1 MNNMEEL
8 DSVSEANKQILIDK
22 IRALPVTIVPV
33 NHWEDKKYK
42 PYTVKLVKLDDVL
55 WILELIKKLELE

>member
-1 MNNMEEL
+1 MEEL
-8 DSVSEANKQILIDK
+8 DVIKEK
-22 IRALPVTIVPV
+22 IKSLPITVLPV

-42 PYTVKLVKLDDVL
+42 PYTIKLVKLEDVL

>member
-1 MNNMEEL
+1 MEEL
-8 DSVSEANKQILIDK
+8 DNLYEVNKEILVEK
-22 IRALPVTIVPV
+22 IKKLPMTIIPV

-55 WILELIKKLELE
+55 KILDLVDKLELK

>member
-1 MNNMEEL
+1 MEYQNYIDEV
-8 DSVSEANKQILIDK
+8 DKKVIEDK
-22 IRALPVTIVPV
+22 INALPVTVIPV

-55 WILELIKKLELE
+55 KILELIKKVELE

>member
-1 MNNMEEL
+1 MNKME
-8 DSVSEANKQILIDK
+8 DSNYIKEVEKRVIEDK
-22 IRALPVTIVPV
+22 IKALPVTVISI

-55 WILELIKKLELE
+55 KILELIKKLELE

>member
-1 MNNMEEL
+1 MEEL
-8 DSVSEANKQILIDK
+8 DNLYEVNKEILVEK
-22 IRALPVTIVPV
+22 IKTLPVTIIPV

-55 WILELIKKLELE
+55 KILDLVKKLELE

>member
-1 MNNMEEL
+1 MEKEL
-8 DSVSEANKQILIDK
+8 DIIREK
-22 IRALPVTIVPV
+22 IYSLPVTIIPI

-55 WILELIKKLELE
+55 KIIELIKNLELE